1 MATMASH
8 GRNGMDR
15 GRVGVV
21 LFFWGQACTP
31 TLKTARAVIFTLNL
45 KPLKPPIQ
53 LPKGIFF
60 LSEKVKNSSNNL
72 SIDWQYLD
80 VQEVFSV

>member
-21 LFFWGQACTP
+21 LFFWGQVCTP

-45 KPLKPPIQ
+45 KPLKPAIQ
-53 LPKGIFF
+53 LPKSMVHYVFQASFF
-60 LSEKVKNSSNNL
+60 SLKRSKTL
-72 SIDWQYLD
+72 QTI
-80 VQEVFSV
+80 